1 MEPSP
6 IPCRI
11 YRVHV
16 KRETVGT
23 LAFSSFFFSSSL
35 PRRLIWNLLLV
46 GKTSIDFILQAH
58 YRAITDINWHT
69 TECDI
74 VISTGIDSWLWAWDL
89 RATRKPIFGLSA
101 FKGSIDYTFLSLICL
116 LIHALA
122 GGTQVKWN
130 RQDANILASSH
141 ADEVLIWDRRVCSLD
156 TPSQSLRS

>member
-1 MEPSP
+1 MEPSS

-16 KRETVGT
+16 ERETVGT
-23 LAFSSFFFSSSL
+23 LTFSPVSSFSHTFL
-35 PRRLIWNLLLV
+35 RRLIWNLLLV

-101 FKGSIDYTFLSLICL
+101 FKGSIYHTFLSLFWML
-116 LIHALA
+116 TYVLA

-130 RQDANILASSH
+130 RQDANIIASSH
-141 ADEVLIWDRRVCSLD
+141 ADEVLIWDRRVCSCD
-156 TPSQSLRS
+156 APSY